1 LQKGDTKD
9 DDDDD
14 YDDNNN
20 NNNNNNKYFTG
31 KITLHLAQIVNREQL
46 QHYIP

>member
-1 LQKGDTKD
+1 MNWSRKDD

-20 NNNNNNKYFTG
+20 KCAIWSIISFS
-31 KITLHLAQIVNREQL
+31 IVKLYL
-46 QHYIP
+46 QWDIIIRSK